1 MLIFKAKS
9 TSLYPVMIWIHG
21 GGLITGS
28 SHLPID
34 GVVRNL
40 VSKGVVVAS
49 LDYRMSFLG
58 KIYIKK
64 SM

>member
-1 MLIFKAKS
+1 
-9 TSLYPVMIWIHG
+9 MIWIHG

-49 LDYRMSFLG
+49 LDYRMSFLV
-58 KIYIKK
+58 K
-64 SM
+64 SI